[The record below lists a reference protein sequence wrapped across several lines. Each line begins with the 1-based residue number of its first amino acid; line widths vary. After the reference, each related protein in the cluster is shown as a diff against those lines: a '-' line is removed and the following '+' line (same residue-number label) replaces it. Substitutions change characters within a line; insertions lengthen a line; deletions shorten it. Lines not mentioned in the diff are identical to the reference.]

1 MTEIDLHG
9 FKHEE
14 VKDKLPNLLIV
25 HYNMGNT
32 PIRLITGKSEKM
44 KEIVTH
50 ICEKYEFTID
60 NSWNDNPGA
69 IIIRS

>member
-25 HYNMGNT
+25 HYNMGNL
-32 PIRLITGKSEKM
+32 PIRLITGK
-44 KEIVTH
+44 V
-50 ICEKYEFTID
+50 
-60 NSWNDNPGA
+60 
-69 IIIRS
+69 RR

>member
-1 MTEIDLHG
+1 
-9 FKHEE
+9 
-14 VKDKLPNLLIV
+14 
-25 HYNMGNT
+25 MGNT

-44 KEIVTH
+44 KEIVKN

-60 NSWNDNPGA
+60 NSWNDNPGT